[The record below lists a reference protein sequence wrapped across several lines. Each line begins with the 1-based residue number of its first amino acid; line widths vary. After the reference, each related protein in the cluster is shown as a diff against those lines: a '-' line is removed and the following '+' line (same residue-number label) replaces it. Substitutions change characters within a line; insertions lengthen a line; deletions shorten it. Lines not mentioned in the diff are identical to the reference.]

1 MSYVYITEDGARI
14 QKKGGKF
21 LVGRNLEI
29 LFEIPEESLDGL
41 VLIGSVQVS
50 SQAMISLLQLGIP
63 VTWISGTGK
72 FFGRL
77 ESTSHVQVF
86 KQQKQVVLQDSPLFL
101 ELSRK
106 NCVGKDP

>member
-72 FFGRL
+72 FFCFL

-101 ELSRK
+101 E
-106 NCVGKDP
+106 